1 MLDLTKE
8 YAHPGMIDWLSLWLD
23 VSLVPEPLRLLLEKE
38 SGKIMKISPDGV
50 VEWERCAWESIRS
63 DTHQICLRI
72 NSRLEIQGSPARVG
86 FRNNAFGSLDIH
98 YCAEKMITFAL
109 SNQGFS
115 REILPSLSE
124 WGCTRID
131 ITRNL
136 CMASREEPVQAL
148 EALKYLPSGRQ
159 KVSFEPDGL
168 YIGKRSTH
176 QTGKVY
182 LKGQD
187 AKRLQKSKKA
197 FYTEEELLLSE
208 YLLRF
213 ELMLRSRK
221 IKDLSKLFKRHWA
234 EFTPEFLLNC
244 HDDFFSKYLSDAEIV
259 DMNTLLE
266 KLIEVAKS
274 SGRTEGAAKA
284 AYGFYLLVKQH
295 GFEGARRTTSQAT
308 FYRHKKLLEDAGV
321 VASDLVQ
328 SNVVPIRRKP
338 ILLCDAVCSW
348 EDMKRRIA
356 ALKAA

>member
-1 MLDLTKE
+1 MFDLTKE

-86 FRNNAFGSLDIH
+86 FGNNAFGSLDIH

-109 SNQGFS
+109 LNQGFS
-115 REILPSLSE
+115 RDILPPLSE

-136 CMASREEPVQAL
+136 CMTSKEEPAQAL
-148 EALKYLPSGRQ
+148 EALKYLPSGHQ
-159 KVSFEPDGL
+159 KISFEPDGL
-168 YIGKRSTH
+168 YIGKRSSH
-176 QTGKVY
+176 QTAKVY
-182 LKGQD
+182 LKGKD

-221 IKDLSKLFKRHWA
+221 VKDLSKLFKRH
-234 EFTPEFLLNC
+234 
-244 HDDFFSKYLSDAEIV
+244 
-259 DMNTLLE
+259 
-266 KLIEVAKS
+266 
-274 SGRTEGAAKA
+274 
-284 AYGFYLLVKQH
+284 
-295 GFEGARRTTSQAT
+295 
-308 FYRHKKLLEDAGV
+308 
-321 VASDLVQ
+321 
-328 SNVVPIRRKP
+328 
-338 ILLCDAVCSW
+338 
-348 EDMKRRIA
+348 
-356 ALKAA
+356 